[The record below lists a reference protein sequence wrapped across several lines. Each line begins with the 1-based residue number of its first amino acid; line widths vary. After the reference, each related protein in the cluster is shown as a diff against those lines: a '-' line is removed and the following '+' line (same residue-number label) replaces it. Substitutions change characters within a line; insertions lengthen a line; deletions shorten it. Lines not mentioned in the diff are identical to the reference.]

1 MNPDILLASAAP
13 YTTPLAIV
21 DETVLNANISAMQA
35 LANRAGTALRPHAKT
50 HKSLRVAQ
58 RQLQAGARGLTVATL
73 REAEYFAQMGIKDLL
88 LVHPPVGV
96 PKVSRLAALAERI
109 PRLTVAVDSLE
120 TALEV
125 PQSAGLLWEVDTGHH
140 RLGTLP
146 GPPTVEAVKQLVDHV
161 GIERFRGLL
170 TFPGHVYRYPGVEG
184 RRTIAHQE
192 MALLQ
197 ETAHLLREQ
206 QIEVRELSIGS
217 TPTAGFAPEVPQM
230 TEMRPG
236 CYVYGDV
243 NQITLGSLSLD
254 ECAFGVVAT
263 VVSTP
268 APDRA
273 VIDAGIKA
281 LSVDSLVPG
290 LVGFGVVLN
299 YPHLVLE
306 RLSEEHGVLIS
317 KTETHL
323 HLGDRVIII
332 PVHCCTTVVLHEQVL
347 MVSAEGIAIWD
358 EVGARGWQ
366 PASSRI

>member
-1 MNPDILLASAAP
+1 
-13 YTTPLAIV
+13 
-21 DETVLNANISAMQA
+21 
-35 LANRAGTALRPHAKT
+35 
-50 HKSLRVAQ
+50 
-58 RQLQAGARGLTVATL
+58 
-73 REAEYFAQMGIKDLL
+73 
-88 LVHPPVGV
+88 
-96 PKVSRLAALAERI
+96 
-109 PRLTVAVDSLE
+109 
-120 TALEV
+120 
-125 PQSAGLLWEVDTGHH
+125 
-140 RLGTLP
+140 
-146 GPPTVEAVKQLVDHV
+146 VKQLVDYV

-217 TPTAGFAPEVPQM
+217 TPTASFAPEVPQM

-236 CYVYGDV
+236 CYVYGDT
-243 NQITLGSLSLD
+243 NQITLGSMSLD
-254 ECAFGVVAT
+254 ACAFGVVAT

-273 VIDAGIKA
+273 VIDAGTKA
-281 LSVDSLVPG
+281 LSVDLLVPG

-299 YPHLVLE
+299 HPDLVLE